1 MEELVLIVDE
11 NRQSPS
17 DAGEK
22 KIEDHKRLISECNEK
37 FEAYQEELLD
47 LPDKIDAV
55 NHELMVFTM
64 DYCYDSMQEN
74 TREIVEIAKWITE
87 VRIELKKNLI
97 RKQEKEIY
105 NHQMYAYLHDIF
117 GPEVIELFDLK
128 YDPSKQV
135 PKKKPAKES
144 KEKDKKIK
152 KLEDEL
158 TGRKKLCDLRYDK
171 LKQAHQEKIEFAVKQ
186 LRLLKSQIIEKRRL
200 YTGKF
205 SEFSNGINNA
215 LYDVEEDIDNLV
227 EELKQEME

>member
-1 MEELVLIVDE
+1 MAKKSRGYEEALLGKKIPVLTLDNKWYKLFPNLSDYPDIVEKVSELNGLIKRQGKLNTEAKEIKRLKKKLMEELVLIVDE

-128 YDPSKQV
+128 YDPSKQKK
-135 PKKKPAKES
+135 KKKPAKES
-144 KEKDKKIK
+144 KEKDKKI
-152 KLEDEL
+152 
-158 TGRKKLCDLRYDK
+158 
-171 LKQAHQEKIEFAVKQ
+171 
-186 LRLLKSQIIEKRRL
+186 IIK
-200 YTGKF
+200 
-205 SEFSNGINNA
+205 
-215 LYDVEEDIDNLV
+215 EEEGTV
-227 EELKQEME
+227 S

>member
-1 MEELVLIVDE
+1 MAKKSRGYEEALLGKKIPVLTLDNKWYKLFPNLSDYPDIVEKVSELNGLIKRQGKLNTEAKEIKRLKKKLMEELVLIVDE

-144 KEKDKKIK
+144 KEIDKKI
-152 KLEDEL
+152 
-158 TGRKKLCDLRYDK
+158 
-171 LKQAHQEKIEFAVKQ
+171 
-186 LRLLKSQIIEKRRL
+186 IIK
-200 YTGKF
+200 
-205 SEFSNGINNA
+205 
-215 LYDVEEDIDNLV
+215 EEEGTV
-227 EELKQEME
+227 S

>member
-1 MEELVLIVDE
+1 MAKKSRGYEEALLGKKIPVLTLDNKWYKLFPNLSDYPDIVEKVSELNGLIKRQGKLNTEAKEIKRLKKKLMEELVLIVDE

-87 VRIELKKNLI
+87 FRIELKKNLI

-144 KEKDKKIK
+144 KEKDKKI
-152 KLEDEL
+152 
-158 TGRKKLCDLRYDK
+158 
-171 LKQAHQEKIEFAVKQ
+171 
-186 LRLLKSQIIEKRRL
+186 IIK
-200 YTGKF
+200 
-205 SEFSNGINNA
+205 
-215 LYDVEEDIDNLV
+215 EEEGTV
-227 EELKQEME
+227 S

>member
-1 MEELVLIVDE
+1 MAKKSRGYADALRGKKIPVLTLDNKWYKLFPNLSDYPDIVEKVSELNGLIKRQGKLNTEAKEIKRLKKKLMEELVLIVDE

-17 DAGEK
+17 EAGEK

-47 LPDKIDAV
+47 LPGQIDAV
-55 NHELMVFTM
+55 NYELMLFTM

-135 PKKKPAKES
+135 PKKKAQKET
-144 KEKDKKIK
+144 KEKDKKIVIK
-152 KLEDEL
+152 EDDG
-158 TGRKKLCDLRYDK
+158 T
-171 LKQAHQEKIEFAVKQ
+171 V
-186 LRLLKSQIIEKRRL
+186 S
-200 YTGKF
+200 
-205 SEFSNGINNA
+205 
-215 LYDVEEDIDNLV
+215 
-227 EELKQEME
+227 